1 MSSVLPLFSTPDFN
15 NVDNVSCRGML
26 VIRIFGGVL
35 GLDIN
40 THRSLNKYNPCT
52 TLKLLELLRN
62 LDLHSELTS
71 RRTSPRYHN
80 SNFNPPPPP
89 STLPLLSQLETIDA
103 NDLEDCKKVDDAVWR
118 RGDLDNMDSP
128 LDAGW
133 RQTCE
138 SMIQSTANG
147 CGVEIGGVTWDFG
160 KITIEVPST
169 ASSDDQSLLAKQ
181 LNEVF
186 ENVESDDPD
195 VVDCLVKHS
204 LEIRTP
210 GSQNLI
216 VTQQQFDAYKG
227 EKV

>member
-1 MSSVLPLFSTPDFN
+1 
-15 NVDNVSCRGML
+15 
-26 VIRIFGGVL
+26 
-35 GLDIN
+35 
-40 THRSLNKYNPCT
+40 
-52 TLKLLELLRN
+52 
-62 LDLHSELTS
+62 
-71 RRTSPRYHN
+71 
-80 SNFNPPPPP
+80 
-89 STLPLLSQLETIDA
+89 
-103 NDLEDCKKVDDAVWR
+103 
-118 RGDLDNMDSP
+118 
-128 LDAGW
+128 
-133 RQTCE
+133 
-138 SMIQSTANG
+138 MIQSTANG
-147 CGVEIGGVTWDFG
+147 CGVDIGGVTWDFG

-186 ENVESDDPD
+186 ENVKSDDPD